1 VNLADLLS
9 VKHAGLLFVII
20 FLGLIIGFTLRGRG
34 RILVPR
40 RKIHAFDRL
49 RDAIGLGVE
58 SGSRLHISLGWGGL
72 LGIPG
77 IGSLIGLSIAKR
89 VAKIASISDKPP
101 VITSG
106 EGATAV
112 LSRDT
117 LQAAYRE
124 LNQQE
129 KFDSVL
135 GRMSGVTPFSYA
147 AGTLPVIYDET
158 VSATIVGGHL
168 GSEVGLIT
176 DATQR
181 IGGVS
186 LTGSDNL
193 PAQAVMF
200 GTTQE
205 ALIGEDYYAVD
216 AFLDGEPVH
225 TASLQAQDIL
235 RWVVASG
242 ILIGALL
249 KFFGLI

>member
-1 VNLADLLS
+1 VNLPAVIS
-9 VKHAGLLFVII
+9 VKLAGLLFVLI
-20 FLGLIIGFTLRGRG
+20 FLGLIIGFTLRGRV
-34 RILVPR
+34 RTLVPR
-40 RKIHAFDRL
+40 RKILAFNRL

-58 SGSRLHISLGWGGL
+58 SGSRLHISIGWGGL

-101 VITSG
+101 IITSG

-117 LQAAYRE
+117 MQTAFRE
-124 LNQQE
+124 LNQE
-129 KFDSVL
+129 DKFDTGL
-135 GRMSGVTPFSYA
+135 GRTSGVTPFSYA

-181 IGGVS
+181 TGGVS

-200 GTTQE
+200 GTTHE

-225 TASLQAQDIL
+225 IASLQAQDIL
-235 RWVVASG
+235 RWMLTGG

-249 KFFGLI
+249 KFTGLI